1 MRQPFLLFQGSKR
14 QALPH
19 NVVTLILKPKKEG
32 SMARKS
38 FPKAKVAGKKRI
50 LNARKDTPD
59 IRDRMY
65 EPALIQLQPEI
76 DNRSGTDILD
86 QGEEGACTGFGLAA
100 VINLLNV
107 KKRDLQ
113 FKASPRMLYEMAKK
127 HDGVRKGGRWF

>member
-19 NVVTLILKPKKEG
+19 NVVTLVLKPKKEG

-76 DNRSGTDILD
+76 DNRSGIDVPGGCHQSAERQEKRSAI
-86 QGEEGACTGFGLAA
+86 QGQSADAL
-100 VINLLNV
+100 
-107 KKRDLQ
+107 
-113 FKASPRMLYEMAKK
+113 
-127 HDGVRKGGRWF
+127 

>member
-1 MRQPFLLFQGSKR
+1 
-14 QALPH
+14 
-19 NVVTLILKPKKEG
+19 
-32 SMARKS
+32 MARKS
-38 FPKAKVAGKKRI
+38 FPSAKVAGKKRI

-76 DNRSGTDILD
+76 DNRGVTEILD

-107 KKRDLQ
+107 MKRDLR
-113 FKASPRMLYEMAKK
+113 FRASPLMLYEMAKK
-127 HDGVRKGGRWF
+127 HDEWPG

>member
-1 MRQPFLLFQGSKR
+1 
-14 QALPH
+14 
-19 NVVTLILKPKKEG
+19 
-32 SMARKS
+32 MARKS

-76 DNRSGTDILD
+76 DNRSGTDVLD

-107 KKRDLQ
+107 KKKDLQ

-127 HDGVRKGGRWF
+127 HSVFDIRYS